1 MRWGGRALRRRNA
14 EPSLEVKTTSRR
26 ITYVTGS
33 RADFGLM
40 RSTLEGLSR
49 QGGFDLRLVATG
61 MHLWP
66 QYGETLRE
74 VEALGVPLALAPVR
88 EHGSSGAG
96 MARGIGEM
104 IGGMV
109 SVLERDRP
117 DILLLLG
124 DRGEM
129 LAAAIAAIHLNIV
142 IAHIH
147 GGERSGTVDE
157 PVRHAISKFSHL
169 HLVATEQ
176 SAARLVR
183 MGERA
188 DAVHVIG
195 APGLD
200 GLRELARQ
208 DRATL
213 CSGLDLD
220 PAGRLALL
228 LYHPVLQETA
238 TARETASALVE
249 RLLAAD
255 CQIVALMPNSDAG
268 AEQVRDVWR
277 EAAAAGRM
285 VLRTHL
291 DRSTFVSLMA
301 AVDVMVGNSSSGI
314 IEAATFGTP
323 VVNVGSRQNLR
334 QRNLNVCDVSA
345 DPAELDAAIDWAFNA
360 GRIPADNLYGDGRA
374 GERIAAVLESV
385 SLDHAL
391 LGKVNAY

>member
-1 MRWGGRALRRRNA
+1 MEPPRR
-14 EPSLEVKTTSRR
+14 T

-40 RSTLEGLSR
+40 RSTLEMLSR
-49 QGGFDLRLVATG
+49 QRGLSLRVLATG

-66 QYGETLRE
+66 QYGDTVRH
-74 VEALGVPLALAPVR
+74 VQTLGVPLELAGVR

-104 IGGMV
+104 IGNMV
-109 SVLERDRP
+109 DAMERDRP
-117 DILLLLG
+117 NIVLLLG

-129 LAAAIAAIHLNIV
+129 LAAAIAAIHLDIP

-157 PVRHAISKFSHL
+157 PVRHAISKLSHL

-176 SAARLVR
+176 SAERLVR

-188 DAVHVIG
+188 DVVHVVG

-200 GLRELARQ
+200 GLQALASEGR
-208 DRATL
+208 DSL
-213 CSGLDLD
+213 CSEFGLD
-220 PAGRLALL
+220 PARRLALL
-228 LYHPVLQETA
+228 VYHPVLQEA
-238 TARETASALVE
+238 STARESASTLMQC
-249 RLLAAD
+249 LLAAQ
-255 CQIVALMPNSDAG
+255 CQVVALMPNADAG
-268 AEQVRDVWR
+268 AEQVRQVWR
-277 EAAAAGRM
+277 EAEAAGQV

-301 AVDVMVGNSSSGI
+301 SADLMVGNSSSGI

-334 QRNLNVCDVSA
+334 QRNLNVYDV
-345 DPAELDAAIDWAFNA
+345 PAETAELEAALTWASNV
-360 GRIPADNLYGDGRA
+360 GRFPATNLYGDGRA
-374 GERIAAVLESV
+374 GERICAILQSV
-385 SLDHAL
+385 RLDRAL
-391 LGKVNAY
+391 MNKVNVY